1 MTGGRERW
9 SPKAG
14 TRVQTKGAPIDPA
27 PYKKLSVLIP
37 CYNERATLEE
47 IVRRVHAIETGL
59 ELEVIV
65 VDDASTDGS
74 REILRALAGEGKVT
88 AFYLPRNQ
96 GKGAA
101 VQRALQ
107 EATGDILLIQDADLE
122 YDPEDYPRLLRP
134 ILTGRSKI
142 VYGSRFIGEHKA
154 MYFWHS
160 VGNRLVTLLTN
171 ILYDTTLT
179 DMETCYKVATSEV
192 MGRVK
197 LTSPRWG
204 FDPEITAKIL
214 KTGNRIYEV
223 PISYTGREF
232 DEGKKISWRDAFVV
246 ITTLIRCRFLP

>member
-1 MTGGRERW
+1 M
-9 SPKAG
+9 
-14 TRVQTKGAPIDPA
+14 
-27 PYKKLSVLIP
+27 
-37 CYNERATLEE
+37 
-47 IVRRVHAIETGL
+47 RRVHAVDTGL
-59 ELEVIV
+59 DLEVIV

-74 REILRALAGEGKVT
+74 REVLEQLERDGDAK

-107 EATGDILLIQDADLE
+107 EASGDILLIQDADLE

-134 ILTGRSKI
+134 ILIGRSKV

-171 ILYDTTLT
+171 VLYDTTLT
-179 DMETCYKVATSEV
+179 DMETCYKVATADV
-192 MGRVK
+192 MQQVR

-214 KTGNRIYEV
+214 RTGNRIYEV

-246 ITTLIRCRFLP
+246 MATLIRCRILP